1 MSKYACSNEGV
12 EQLKVAAAK
21 IKQGAD
27 DIKTETSTMRSIAS
41 GYTDT
46 LGPHRTELEEAL
58 DEIAGA
64 VAQCIEPA
72 ENVCQKLTGV
82 AQKYEG
88 IIGKKR
94 FQKSGN

>member
-1 MSKYACSNEGV
+1 MAKYACSPEGV
-12 EQLKVAAAK
+12 EQLKGAAAK

-27 DIKTETSTMRSIAS
+27 DIKTQTTTMRSIAS
-41 GYTDT
+41 GYSDT
-46 LGPHRTELEEAL
+46 LGPHRADLEQAL

-72 ENVCQKLTGV
+72 ENVCQKLNTV
-82 AQKYEG
+82 AQDYEG

-94 FQKSGN
+94 FQRSGN

>member
-1 MSKYACSNEGV
+1 MSKYACSPEGV
-12 EQLKVAAAK
+12 EQLKAAAGK

-27 DIKTETSTMRSIAS
+27 EIKTQTTTMRSIAS
-41 GYTDT
+41 GYSDT

-72 ENVCQKLTGV
+72 ENVCQKLNSV

-94 FQKSGN
+94 FQRQGN